1 MARAPFKARP
11 PFAERKPRKPLAEPT
26 EQVLHDAALTYLAR
40 YGATQ
45 AGVVRVLDRKIARW
59 AHAEPEAGDR
69 AAAARAM
76 ARAIVARLAASGAV
90 NDEAFAS
97 SRAKSLQRSGKSG
110 RAIGAHLAARG
121 VGQELAK
128 DTVSEDADQELAAA
142 VIHAR
147 KRRLGPFRKA
157 AETPDLRRKELGNM
171 ARAGFAHG
179 IARQA
184 LSLSADEAE
193 ALIVAFRASL

>member
-1 MARAPFKARP
+1 MARAPFPA
-11 PFAERKPRKPLAEPT
+11 RKPRKPPAEPT
-26 EQVLHDAALTYLAR
+26 ESLLHDAALTYLSR

-59 AHAEPEAGDR
+59 AAAEPEAADR
-69 AAAARAM
+69 AAAAKAT
-76 ARAIVARLAASGAV
+76 ARAIVARLAATGAV
-90 NDEAFAS
+90 NDAAFAT
-97 SRAKSLQRSGKSG
+97 SRAKSLQRAGKSG

-121 VGQELAK
+121 VTQELAK
-128 DTVSEDADQELAAA
+128 DTVTGDADQELAAA

-147 KRRLGPFRKA
+147 KRRLGPFRKL

-184 LSLSADEAE
+184 LNLTADEAE
-193 ALIVAFRASL
+193 ALIIAFRASL